1 MQLLA
6 DAAHAVASD
15 AVSWGAIMG
24 ASGLII
30 GTLGVVAAFLG
41 NRRTPPL
48 AEEVH
53 SKFAKADDV
62 KSLETE
68 FEKKVV
74 ALHTRMDQTFA
85 TMNGTL
91 LGMAKSLGAIEG
103 KLEMRHGR
111 HHTGGEGE

>member
-6 DAAHAVASD
+6 AAGSPDTMTWTLFLAFGGVATG
-15 AVSWGAIMG
+15 V
-24 ASGLII
+24 
-30 GTLGVVAAFLG
+30 LGVVAAFLAL
-41 NRRTPPL
+41 RRTPPL

-53 SKFAKADDV
+53 EKFAKAVDV

-74 ALHTRMDQTFA
+74 ALHSRMDQSFA

-111 HHTGGEGE
+111 RHTGGEGE